1 VAVEEGV
8 PDIVGAEF
16 GSGSTVTVNEERLAL
31 STPSLT
37 DMVILDVVPVSLGV
51 PLNSP
56 VELFSDS
63 QDGRPV
69 AENVNGSLSASLA
82 VGVKE

>member
-1 VAVEEGV
+1 VAVEKGV

-37 DMVILDVVPVSLGV
+37 DMVILNVVPVSLGV